1 MILGEEPLEEGEEER
16 WRGEEEGETWI
27 SRTLVVKHK
36 VSNISKILSYRAPLS
51 SQDIFCGHH
60 SALHL
65 YMENLFAAS

>member
-1 MILGEEPLEEGEEER
+1 MILGEELLEEGEEER

-27 SRTLVVKHK
+27 SRTLVGKNRVK
-36 VSNISKILSYRAPLS
+36 NISKFSSYRAPLS

-65 YMENLFAAS
+65 HI